1 MGKVPVNVMVPVKR
15 MITVFTP
22 TYNRAKLLPRLY
34 ESLCRQTYRDFEW
47 VVVDDGSV
55 DETLSVIEQFSVL
68 GFEFSGN
75 DDENDSY
82 DFVCTENIKLKTQN
96 SKPAGFPIRYFYQEN
111 GGKHRAI
118 NRGVQEAKGE
128 LFLILDSDDSLPD
141 CSLEKIVDVYAQVK
155 EDDSFGGVC
164 GYMAHHDGTVIGNG
178 NDDEILDTNTIDL
191 RYRYNVKG
199 DMCEVF
205 RTSVLKEIPFPE
217 IDGEKFCP
225 EVLVWNRIALKYKLR
240 VFHDVIYYRDYL
252 DNGLTD
258 RIVKIRMNSPIAS
271 MMCYQEMSELD
282 IPLLQKIKAAIN
294 YWRFRFCS
302 NKSEWPVLKWYWNLV
317 MPIGFLLHRKD
328 VASCR
333 SRR

>member
-1 MGKVPVNVMVPVKR
+1 MF
-15 MITVFTP
+15 ITVFTP

-55 DETLSVIEQFSVL
+55 DDTHYVVESFMN
-68 GFEFSGN
+68 GN
-75 DDENDSY
+75 DNENG
-82 DFVCTENIKLKTQN
+82 NN
-96 SKPAGFPIRYFYQEN
+96 NFPIRYFYQEN

-128 LFLILDSDDSLPD
+128 LFLILDSDDSIPEGA
-141 CSLEKIVDVYAQVK
+141 LERIASVYQQIK
-155 EDDSFGGVC
+155 DDEGFGGVC
-164 GYMAHHDGTVIGNG
+164 GYMAHHDGTVIGKG
-178 NDDEILDTNTIDL
+178 NDYDILDTNTIDL
-191 RYRYNVKG
+191 RYRFNVKG

-205 RTSVLKEIPFPE
+205 RTSVLKENPFPE
-217 IDGEKFCP
+217 IDREKFCP
-225 EVLVWNRIALKYKLR
+225 EALVWNRIAQKYRLR
-240 VFHDVIYYRDYL
+240 VFHEVIYYRDYL

-302 NKSEWPVLKWYWNLV
+302 NNKSERPVLKWYWNWV
-317 MPIGFLLHRKD
+317 MPIGYLLHCRD

>member
-55 DETLSVIEQFSVL
+55 DDTHYVVESFMN
-68 GFEFSGN
+68 GN
-75 DDENDSY
+75 DNENG
-82 DFVCTENIKLKTQN
+82 NN
-96 SKPAGFPIRYFYQEN
+96 NFPIRYFYQEN
-111 GGKHRAI
+111 GGKYRAI

-128 LFLILDSDDSLPD
+128 LFLILDSDDSIPEGAIERIA
-141 CSLEKIVDVYAQVK
+141 SVYQQIR
-155 EDDSFGGVC
+155 DDEGFGGVC
-164 GYMAHHDGTVIGNG
+164 GYMAHHDGTVIGKG
-178 NDDEILDTNTIDL
+178 NDYDMLDTNTIDL
-191 RYRYNVKG
+191 RYRFNVKG

-205 RTSVLKEIPFPE
+205 RTSVLKENPFPE
-217 IDGEKFCP
+217 IDREKFCP
-225 EVLVWNRIALKYKLR
+225 EALVWNRIAQKYRLR
-240 VFHDVIYYRDYL
+240 VFHEVIYYRDYL

-302 NKSEWPVLKWYWNLV
+302 NKSERPVLKWYWNWV
-317 MPIGFLLHRKD
+317 MPIGYLLHRKD
-328 VASCR
+328 KKR
-333 SRR
+333 ER

>member
-1 MGKVPVNVMVPVKR
+1 ML
-15 MITVFTP
+15 ITIFTP
-22 TYNRAKLLPRLY
+22 TYNRATLLPRLY
-34 ESLCRQTYRDFEW
+34 ESLCRQTYWDFEW

-55 DETLSVIEQFSVL
+55 DETRSVVEQFSVL

-82 DFVCTENIKLKTQN
+82 DFVCTEKIKLKTQN
-96 SKPAGFPIRYFYQEN
+96 SKQAGFPIRYFYQEN

-118 NRGVQEAKGE
+118 NRGVREAKGE
-128 LFLILDSDDSLPD
+128 LFFIADSDDWLPD
-141 CSLEKIVDVYAQVK
+141 NALEIVSEKYERIKNDENIA
-155 EDDSFGGVC
+155 GVC
-164 GYMAHHDGTVIGNG
+164 GLDAYENG
-178 NDDEILDTNTIDL
+178 EITGSGFPFEEKVTSTIEIRNRYGVVGDL
-191 RYRYNVKG
+191 K
-199 DMCEVF
+199 EVF
-205 RTSVLKEIPFPE
+205 KTEVLKEFPFPE
-217 IDGEKFCP
+217 IVGECFCP
-225 EVLVWNRIALKYKLR
+225 EVLVWNRIAQKYSLLFFNK
-240 VFHDVIYYRDYL
+240 VIYFAEYQRDGITS
-252 DNGLTD
+252 N
-258 RIVKIRMNSPIAS
+258 IVKARMNSPIAS

>member
-55 DETLSVIEQFSVL
+55 DDTHYVVESFMN
-68 GFEFSGN
+68 GN
-75 DDENDSY
+75 DNENG
-82 DFVCTENIKLKTQN
+82 NN
-96 SKPAGFPIRYFYQEN
+96 NFPIRYFYQEN

-128 LFLILDSDDSLPD
+128 LFLILDSDDSIPEGAIERIA
-141 CSLEKIVDVYAQVK
+141 SVYQQIR
-155 EDDSFGGVC
+155 DDEGFGGVC
-164 GYMAHHDGTVIGNG
+164 GYMAHHDGTVIGKG
-178 NDDEILDTNTIDL
+178 NDYDMLDTNTIDL
-191 RYRYNVKG
+191 RYRFNVKG

-205 RTSVLKEIPFPE
+205 RTSVLKENPFPE
-217 IDGEKFCP
+217 IDREKFCP
-225 EVLVWNRIALKYKLR
+225 EALVWNRIAQKYRLR
-240 VFHDVIYYRDYL
+240 VFHEVIYYRDYL

-302 NKSEWPVLKWYWNLV
+302 NKSERPVLKWYWNWV
-317 MPIGFLLHRKD
+317 MPIGYLLHRKD
-328 VASCR
+328 KKR
-333 SRR
+333 ER

>member
-1 MGKVPVNVMVPVKR
+1 

-55 DETLSVIEQFSVL
+55 DDTHYVVESFMN
-68 GFEFSGN
+68 GN
-75 DDENDSY
+75 DNENG
-82 DFVCTENIKLKTQN
+82 NN
-96 SKPAGFPIRYFYQEN
+96 NFPIRYFYQEN

-128 LFLILDSDDSLPD
+128 LFLILDSDDSIPEGAIERIA
-141 CSLEKIVDVYAQVK
+141 SVYQQIR
-155 EDDSFGGVC
+155 DDEGFGGVC
-164 GYMAHHDGTVIGNG
+164 GYMAHHDGTVIGKG
-178 NDDEILDTNTIDL
+178 NDYDMLDTNTIDL
-191 RYRYNVKG
+191 RYRFNVKG

-205 RTSVLKEIPFPE
+205 RTSVLKENPFPE
-217 IDGEKFCP
+217 IDREKFCP
-225 EVLVWNRIALKYKLR
+225 EALVWNRIAQKYRLR
-240 VFHDVIYYRDYL
+240 VFHEVIYYRDYL

-302 NKSEWPVLKWYWNLV
+302 NKSERPVLKWYWNWV
-317 MPIGFLLHRKD
+317 MPIGYLLHRKD
-328 VASCR
+328 KKR
-333 SRR
+333 ER

>member
-1 MGKVPVNVMVPVKR
+1 MSITVKTENIKLKTF
-15 MITVFTP
+15 MFITVFTP

-55 DETLSVIEQFSVL
+55 DETKCLFNE
-68 GFEFSGN
+68 N
-75 DDENDSY
+75 DNENDSY

-96 SKPAGFPIRYFYQEN
+96 SKQAGFPVRYFYQEN

-128 LFLILDSDDSLPD
+128 LFLILDSDDSIPEGA
-141 CSLEKIVDVYAQVK
+141 LERIASVYQQIK
-155 EDDSFGGVC
+155 DDEGFGGVC
-164 GYMAHHDGTVIGNG
+164 GYMAHHDGTVIGKG
-178 NDDEILDTNTIDL
+178 NDYDILDTNTIDL
-191 RYRYNVKG
+191 RYRFNVKG

-205 RTSVLKEIPFPE
+205 RTSVLKENPFPE
-217 IDGEKFCP
+217 IDREKFCP
-225 EVLVWNRIALKYKLR
+225 EALVWNRIAQKYRLR
-240 VFHDVIYYRDYL
+240 VFHEVIYYRDYL

-302 NKSEWPVLKWYWNLV
+302 DKREKSVLKWYWNWV
-317 MPIGFLLHRKD
+317 MPIGYLLHRRDKK
-328 VASCR
+328 R
-333 SRR
+333 ER

>member
-1 MGKVPVNVMVPVKR
+1 MF
-15 MITVFTP
+15 ITVFTP

-55 DETLSVIEQFSVL
+55 DDTHYVVESFMN
-68 GFEFSGN
+68 GN
-75 DDENDSY
+75 DNENG
-82 DFVCTENIKLKTQN
+82 NN
-96 SKPAGFPIRYFYQEN
+96 NFPIRYFYQEN

-128 LFLILDSDDSLPD
+128 LFLILDSDDSIPEGA
-141 CSLEKIVDVYAQVK
+141 LERIASVYQQIK
-155 EDDSFGGVC
+155 DDEGFGGVC
-164 GYMAHHDGTVIGNG
+164 GYMAHHDGTVIGKG
-178 NDDEILDTNTIDL
+178 NDYDILDTNTIDL
-191 RYRYNVKG
+191 RYRFNVKG

-205 RTSVLKEIPFPE
+205 RTSVLKENPFPE
-217 IDGEKFCP
+217 IDREKFCP
-225 EVLVWNRIALKYKLR
+225 EALVWNRIAQKYRLR
-240 VFHDVIYYRDYL
+240 VFHEVIYYRDYL

-282 IPLLQKIKAAIN
+282 IPLLQKIKAAHC
-294 YWRFRFCS
+294 R
-302 NKSEWPVLKWYWNLV
+302 
-317 MPIGFLLHRKD
+317 D